1 MLHLPSSWDQTSRRP
16 RNREPSLRDCIV
28 LSVRSR
34 SPIHSP
40 AAIALRSSVEG
51 AVPRL
56 NLQTNSGSDSS
67 MEPSIATPAK
77 SVLGN
82 SELDPSTSLI
92 RGLSLLDS
100 VLLLAGG
107 IIGSS
112 IFLTAKD
119 IAGPLPH
126 PVLFLLVWVLGALI
140 SLCACFAFAE
150 LGSMFPDSGG
160 QYIYLREAYGDL
172 IAFLYGW
179 MLFSVANGGT
189 IAALSVAAA
198 AYVGQVVPFVSQ
210 AHVMFTVLG
219 VAFTRAHLF
228 GLVLIAVLTYVNVV
242 GLRWGALLQ
251 NVSTWTKFT
260 AMAAFVGLGFLIGMG
275 HWSNFQSHGVS
286 LTMGLGP
293 SQLISVLG
301 VGLIAVFWAY
311 DGWVYIT
318 WVAGEVKEPRRNV
331 PLAMVLGVLAVA
343 VIYIAMNLTYMYALP
358 IKEIASYETIAHA
371 AAAALFS
378 PRAAAWLSLMIAVS
392 CFSAAA
398 TCTLSGARVY
408 LAMAQ
413 DGVFFKK
420 MAVIHPK
427 WRTPA
432 FSLIG
437 QGIWAAALTVSGRY
451 DQLYTYVIYGMV
463 LSYTLTVIALF
474 WLRWKRPDISRPYR
488 CTGYPWL
495 PAIYVLIGAAWTLN
509 TIITRPTEAF
519 WGSAI
524 VLLGVPGYLYW
535 TRSNRTTAA
544 ME

>member
-1 MLHLPSSWDQTSRRP
+1 MESKPVLPGDDTPLTGPPSSD
-16 RNREPSLRDCIV
+16 
-28 LSVRSR
+28 
-34 SPIHSP
+34 
-40 AAIALRSSVEG
+40 
-51 AVPRL
+51 
-56 NLQTNSGSDSS
+56 
-67 MEPSIATPAK
+67 AK
-77 SVLGN
+77 PTLV
-82 SELDPSTSLI
+82 
-92 RGLSLLDS
+92 RGLGLLDS
-100 VLLLAGG
+100 VLLLVSG

-119 IAGPLPH
+119 IAGPLPQ

-189 IAALSVAAA
+189 IAALSVASA
-198 AYVGQVVPFVSQ
+198 AYVGQVFPIVSQ
-210 AHVMFTVLG
+210 EHLVATLHFPWPSLIIGAHLNWRSLFDLRLIWT
-219 VAFTRAHLF
+219 AAAIAITRAHLF
-228 GLVLIAVLTYVNVV
+228 GLLLIAVLTYVNVV
-242 GLRWGALLQ
+242 GLRWGTLLQ
-251 NVSTWTKFT
+251 NISTWTKFT
-260 AMAAFVGLGFLIGMG
+260 AMAAFVVLGFAIGKG
-275 HWSNFQSHGVS
+275 HWSNFQAHGVGLS
-286 LTMGLGP
+286 MGLGP
-293 SQLISVLG
+293 AQLVSALG
-301 VGLIAVFWAY
+301 VGLIAVFFAY

-331 PLAMVLGVLAVA
+331 PLAMVLGVLAVG
-343 VIYIAMNLTYMYALP
+343 VIYVAMNLTYMYALP
-358 IKEIASYETIAHA
+358 LKEIAEHETIAHA

-378 PRAAAWLSLMIAVS
+378 PRAAVWLSLMIAIS

-413 DGVFFKK
+413 DGVFFKR

-437 QGIWAAALTVSGRY
+437 QGVWAAALTLSGRY

-463 LSYTLTVIALF
+463 LSYTLTVIAMF
-474 WLRWKRPDISRPYR
+474 WLRWKRPEIPRPYR

-495 PAIYVLIGAAWTLN
+495 PAIYVLIGTAWTLN
-509 TIITRPTEAF
+509 TIFTRPTEAF
-519 WGSAI
+519 WGTAI
-524 VLLGVPGYLYW
+524 VLIGVPGYLYW
-535 TRSNRTTAA
+535 KRSNRSQTPSSPHP
-544 ME
+544 

>member
-1 MLHLPSSWDQTSRRP
+1 
-16 RNREPSLRDCIV
+16 V
-28 LSVRSR
+28 
-34 SPIHSP
+34 
-40 AAIALRSSVEG
+40 
-51 AVPRL
+51 
-56 NLQTNSGSDSS
+56 
-67 MEPSIATPAK
+67 
-77 SVLGN
+77 
-82 SELDPSTSLI
+82 
-92 RGLSLLDS
+92 RGLGLLDS
-100 VLLLAGG
+100 VLLLVSGV
-107 IIGSS
+107 IGSS

-126 PVLFLLVWVLGALI
+126 PALFLLVWVLGALI

-179 MLFSVANGGT
+179 MLFAVANGGT
-189 IAALSVAAA
+189 IAALSVASAS
-198 AYVGQVVPFVSQ
+198 YIGQVVPFVSQ
-210 AHVMFTVLG
+210 QHVIFTVAG
-219 VAFTRAHLF
+219 IVFTRAHLF
-228 GLVLIAVLTYVNVV
+228 GLLLIIVLTYVNVV

-251 NVSTWTKFT
+251 NVSTATKFT
-260 AMAAFVGLGFLIGMG
+260 AMAAFVILGFAIGKG
-275 HWSNFQSHGVS
+275 SWSHFKPEGVS

-293 SQLISVLG
+293 MQLVSALG

-318 WVAGEVKEPRRNV
+318 WVSGEVKNPRRNV
-331 PLAMVLGVLAVA
+331 PLAMLLGVLAIA
-343 VIYIAMNLTYMYALP
+343 VIYIAMNLTYIYALP
-358 IKEIASYETIAHA
+358 LKQIAAYETIAHA
-371 AAAALFS
+371 SAAALFS
-378 PRAAAWLSLMIAVS
+378 PRAAVWLSLMIAVS

-413 DGVFFKK
+413 DGVFFKR

-437 QGIWAAALTVSGRY
+437 QGLWAAALTLSGRY

-463 LSYTLTVIALF
+463 LSYTLTVIGMFL
-474 WLRWKRPDISRPYR
+474 LRWKRPDIPRPYR

-495 PAIYVLIGAAWTLN
+495 PAIYVVIGTAWTLN

-519 WGSAI
+519 WGTFI
-524 VLLGVPGYLYW
+524 VLVGVPWYLYW
-535 TRSNRTTAA
+535 KRSNRNIAVQ
-544 ME
+544 